1 MPSNICLSFDEKV
14 LLDSWHE
21 CRRNIIKSGAS
32 LVQRRHNCLA
42 GWTEIEILESEIIV
56 WSVFV
61 MILLHLSIPFYIHV
75 HSDSSTLRSQTQSK
89 TIFFSIRDRTRPAS
103 MPTLHR
109 IVYQQPT
116 HLSMLQF
123 WGCVWVYVV
132 VVDKGWKIACALVLG
147 LFCFPSTNP
156 HVVAW
161 GEYYYESHGAV

>member
-61 MILLHLSIPFYIHV
+61 VILLHLVHIVIPAHWDHKRNQKQV
-75 HSDSSTLRSQTQSK
+75 
-89 TIFFSIRDRTRPAS
+89 FFSIRDRTRPAS
-103 MPTLHR
+103 MPTHHR

-123 WGCVWVYVV
+123 WGCVWVYV